1 MRKTGFYAKYE
12 LYDTTAREDS
22 TLTTVYN
29 QTFGDISKGKDNISS
44 PDYGTLEKDYF
55 LLNGSLPE
63 MPDTPEDIVFFS
75 KEMSGADGTFTDN
88 PLLIILFTEN
98 HTSACLTFHFVGDY
112 PLEMK
117 IRWVDG
123 NGNYVEYASYEV
135 DSNKFVAW
143 KQVENYRRLEIEFT
157 RAMPYRYVKFRY
169 IEYGTDIICGVDGY
183 PVKEAKLVE
192 ECDPISNKIAINKL
206 TFKLID
212 EKNDF
217 DIGNMS
223 GIHKVFQSGQKV
235 MAYETING
243 EAQLLGAFFLDSYST
258 TKNIST
264 ISLVDYKGL
273 LSKHTFRGGKVY
285 TGEPAGEVIDQIMAA
300 AGITAYTVDEATRA
314 APLYGWLKIQ
324 DCRKTLREVLFAC
337 GSVIDSSRSE
347 TVNIYKP
354 SRVIHTTIQRSR
366 KFSTTPKNQSYISD
380 VAVKFPVYSLDEESK
395 EIFKSTY
402 VPGIYT
408 VDLSSPSA
416 EMTITGGTITEQ
428 TNNYVTFTVA
438 EEGEVVISGRKYSK
452 EDLTVTASVEKV
464 DAGESRETKSFT
476 CTVLNASQAADR
488 AQAILDYYDLRL
500 NLKIKFLNEGD
511 KVVDWAEVFN
521 ANRKFGSYVAGIE
534 KMTTDL
540 TGGYISTA
548 ELRGYYKL
556 VNDFYYTG
564 EIIAGEE
571 FGGYL

>member
-22 TLTTVYN
+22 TLTTAYN
-29 QTFGDISKGKDNISS
+29 QTFADISKGKDNISS
-44 PDYGTLEKDYF
+44 PDYGTLEKEYF

-75 KEMSGADGTFTDN
+75 KEMSGADGTFTEN

-123 NGNYVEYASYEV
+123 NGNYIEYASYEV

-143 KQVENYRRLEIEFT
+143 KQVENYRRIEVEFI
-157 RAMPYRYVKFRY
+157 RAKPYRYVKFRY

-223 GIHKVFQSGQKV
+223 GIHRVFQSGQKV

-285 TGEPAGEVIDQIMAA
+285 T
-300 AGITAYTVDEATRA
+300 VDEETRVT
-314 APLYGWLKIQ
+314 PLYGWLKIQ
-324 DCRKTLREVLFAC
+324 DCRKALREVLFAC
-337 GSVIDSSRSE
+337 GSVVDSSRSE
-347 TVNIYKP
+347 SLNIFKV
-354 SRVIHTTIQRSR
+354 SKTIQTTVMRTR

-380 VAVKFPVYSLDEESK
+380 VTVKFPVYSLDEESK
-395 EIFKSTY
+395 EILKGTY
-402 VPGIYT
+402 SPGTYT
-408 VDLSSPSA
+408 VDLSSPASA
-416 EMTITGGTITEQ
+416 LTISGGTITEQ
-428 TNNYVTFTVA
+428 SNNSVSFTVA
-438 EEGEVVISGRKYSK
+438 SEGEVVISGKKYTK
-452 EDLTVTASVEKV
+452 EDISVTSSVNKV
-464 DAGESRETKSFT
+464 DAGESRETKSFS
-476 CTVLNASQAADR
+476 CTVLGMEQATMR
-488 AQAILDYYDLRL
+488 AKEILDYYDLRL

-511 KVVDWAEVFN
+511 KVADWSEIFN
-521 ANRKFGSYVAGIE
+521 ADKHMGSYVAVFE

>member
-22 TLTTVYN
+22 TLTTAYN
-29 QTFGDISKGKDNISS
+29 QTFADISKGKDNISS
-44 PDYGTLEKDYF
+44 PDYGTLEKEYF

-75 KEMSGADGTFTDN
+75 KEMSGADGTFTEN

-123 NGNYVEYASYEV
+123 NGNYIEYASYEV

-143 KQVENYRRLEIEFT
+143 KQVENYRRIEVEFI
-157 RAMPYRYVKFRY
+157 RAKPYRYVKFRY

-223 GIHKVFQSGQKV
+223 GIHRVFQSGQKV

-300 AGITAYTVDEATRA
+300 AG
-314 APLYGWLKIQ
+314 
-324 DCRKTLREVLFAC
+324 
-337 GSVIDSSRSE
+337 S
-347 TVNIYKP
+347 
-354 SRVIHTTIQRSR
+354 
-366 KFSTTPKNQSYISD
+366 
-380 VAVKFPVYSLDEESK
+380 PV
-395 EIFKSTY
+395 
-402 VPGIYT
+402 
-408 VDLSSPSA
+408 
-416 EMTITGGTITEQ
+416 
-428 TNNYVTFTVA
+428 
-438 EEGEVVISGRKYSK
+438 
-452 EDLTVTASVEKV
+452 
-464 DAGESRETKSFT
+464 
-476 CTVLNASQAADR
+476 
-488 AQAILDYYDLRL
+488 
-500 NLKIKFLNEGD
+500 
-511 KVVDWAEVFN
+511 
-521 ANRKFGSYVAGIE
+521 
-534 KMTTDL
+534 
-540 TGGYISTA
+540 
-548 ELRGYYKL
+548 
-556 VNDFYYTG
+556 
-564 EIIAGEE
+564 
-571 FGGYL
+571 

>member
-1 MRKTGFYAKYE
+1 MRTTGFYAKYG

-22 TLTTVYN
+22 TLTTAYN
-29 QTFGDISKGKDNISS
+29 QAFGDISKAKEDISA
-44 PDYGTLEKDYF
+44 PDYGTLEQDYF
-55 LLNGSLPE
+55 LLDGTHPE
-63 MPDTPEDIVFFS
+63 MPDNPDDVVFFS
-75 KEMSGADGTFTDN
+75 SEMSGADGTFTDN

-98 HTSACLTFHFVGDY
+98 HTSACLTFHFVGAY

-123 NGNYVEYASYEV
+123 SGNYIEYASYEV

-157 RAMPYRYVKFRY
+157 RAKPYRYVKFRY
-169 IEYGTDIICGVDGY
+169 IEYGTDIVCGVDGY

-243 EAQLLGAFFLDSYST
+243 EAQLLGAFFLDNYST

-300 AGITAYTVDEATRA
+300 
-314 APLYGWLKIQ
+314 
-324 DCRKTLREVLFAC
+324 FAC

-380 VAVKFPVYSLDEESK
+380 VAVKFPVYSLDEKSK

-408 VDLSSPSA
+408 VDLSSPAA

-476 CTVLNASQAADR
+476 CTVLNASRAAER

-500 NLKIKFLNEGD
+500 DLKIKFLNEGD

-521 ANRKFGSYVAGIE
+521 ANRQFGSYVAGIE

-556 VNDFYYTG
+556 VEDFYYTG

-571 FGGYL
+571 FAEL

>member
-1 MRKTGFYAKYE
+1 MRTTGFYAKYG

-22 TLTTVYN
+22 TLTTAYN
-29 QTFGDISKGKDNISS
+29 QSFGDISKAKEDISA
-44 PDYGTLEKDYF
+44 PDYGTLEQDYF
-55 LLNGSLPE
+55 LLDGTHPE
-63 MPDTPEDIVFFS
+63 MPDNPDDVFFFS
-75 KEMSGADGTFTDN
+75 SEMSGADGTFTDN

-123 NGNYVEYASYEV
+123 NGNYIEYASYEV
-135 DSNKFVAW
+135 ESNKFIAW

-157 RAMPYRYVKFRY
+157 MAKPYRYVKFRY

-243 EAQLLGAFFLDSYST
+243 EAQLLGAFFLDNYST

-354 SRVIHTTIQRSR
+354 SRVIHTTIQRLR

-402 VPGIYT
+402 APGIYT
-408 VDLSSPSA
+408 VDLSSPAA

-476 CTVLNASQAADR
+476 CMVLNTSQAADR

-521 ANRKFGSYVAGIE
+521 ANRQFGSYVAGIE

-556 VNDFYYTG
+556 VEDFYYTG

-571 FGGYL
+571 FAEL

>member
-1 MRKTGFYAKYE
+1 MRTTGFYAKYE

-22 TLTTVYN
+22 TLTTAYN
-29 QTFGDISKGKDNISS
+29 QSFGDISKAKEDISA
-44 PDYGTLEKDYF
+44 PDYGTLEQDYF
-55 LLNGSLPE
+55 LLDGTHPE
-63 MPDTPEDIVFFS
+63 MPDNPDDVVFFS
-75 KEMSGADGTFTDN
+75 SEMSGADGFFTEN

-123 NGNYVEYASYEV
+123 NDNYIEYASYEV
-135 DSNKFVAW
+135 NSNKFIAW
-143 KQVENYRRLEIEFT
+143 KQVENYRRLEIEFI
-157 RAMPYRYVKFRY
+157 RAKPYRYVKFRY
-169 IEYGTDIICGVDGY
+169 MEYGTDIICGVDGY

-212 EKNDF
+212 TENDF
-217 DIGNMS
+217 DVGNMS
-223 GIHKVFQSGQKV
+223 GIHKVFQSGQK
-235 MAYETING
+235 ALSYETVNG
-243 EAQLLGAFFLDSYST
+243 EALLLGVFFLDDYST
-258 TKNIST
+258 TKNVAT

-273 LSKHTFRGGKVY
+273 LSKHTFRNGKVY

-300 AGITAYTVDEATRA
+300 AGITTYTVDEATRA
-314 APLYGWLKIQ
+314 SPLYGWLKIQ

-402 VPGIYT
+402 APGTYT
-408 VDLSSPSA
+408 VDLSSPAA

-428 TNNYVTFTVA
+428 TNNYVTFTVE
-438 EEGEVVISGRKYSK
+438 EEGEVIVSGRKYSK

-476 CTVLNASQAADR
+476 CIVLNASQAADR

-511 KVVDWAEVFN
+511 KASDWAEIFN
-521 ANRKFGSYVAGIE
+521 ANRQFGSYVAGIE

-556 VNDFYYTG
+556 AEDFYYTG
-564 EIIAGEE
+564 EIITGEE
-571 FGGYL
+571 FAEL

>member
-1 MRKTGFYAKYE
+1 MSKTGFYAKYE

-22 TLTTVYN
+22 TLTTAYN
-29 QTFGDISKGKDNISS
+29 QSFGDISKAKEDIFS
-44 PDYGTLEKDYF
+44 PDYGTLEQDYF
-55 LLNGSLPE
+55 LLNGSHAE
-63 MPDTPEDIVFFS
+63 MPDNPDDVVFFS
-75 KEMSGADGTFTDN
+75 SEMSGADGAFSEN

-98 HTSACLTFHFVGDY
+98 HTSACLTFHFVGDH

-123 NGNYVEYASYEV
+123 NDNYIEYASYEV
-135 DSNKFVAW
+135 NSNKFVAW

-157 RAMPYRYVKFRY
+157 KAKPYRYVKFRY

-212 EKNDF
+212 AGNDF
-217 DIGNMS
+217 DVGNMS
-223 GIHKVFQSGQKV
+223 GIHKVFQSGQKAL
-235 MAYETING
+235 AYETVNG
-243 EAQLLGAFFLDSYST
+243 EAQLLGAFFLDDYST
-258 TKNIST
+258 TKNVAT

-273 LSKHTFRGGKVY
+273 LSKHTFRDGKVY

-300 AGITAYTVDEATRA
+300 SGITAYTVDEVTRA
-314 APLYGWLKIQ
+314 TPLYGWLKIQ

-354 SRVIHTTIQRSR
+354 SRVVHTTIPRSR

-380 VAVKFPVYSLDEESK
+380 VAVKFPVYSLNAESK
-395 EIFKSTY
+395 QIFKGTY
-402 VPGIYT
+402 AAGTYT
-408 VDLSSPSA
+408 VDLSSPA
-416 EMTITGGTITEQ
+416 TEMTITGGTITEQ
-428 TNNYVTFTVA
+428 TDNYVTFTVA
-438 EEGEVVISGRKYSK
+438 EEGEVVVSGQKYGK
-452 EDLTVTASVEKV
+452 EDLTVTASVKKV

-511 KVVDWAEVFN
+511 KVADWAEVSN
-521 ANRKFGSYVAGIE
+521 ANRQFGSYVAGIE

-556 VNDFYYTG
+556 AEDFYYTG

-571 FGGYL
+571 FGEM

>member
-1 MRKTGFYAKYE
+1 MSKTGFYAKYE
-12 LYDTTAREDS
+12 LYDTTARGDS
-22 TLTTVYN
+22 TLTTAYN
-29 QTFGDISKGKDNISS
+29 QSFGDISKAKEDISS
-44 PDYGTLEKDYF
+44 PDYGTLEQDYF
-55 LLNGSLPE
+55 LLNGSHAE
-63 MPDTPEDIVFFS
+63 MPDNPDDVVFFS
-75 KEMSGADGTFTDN
+75 SEMSGADGSFSEN

-98 HTSACLTFHFVGDY
+98 HTSACLTFHFVEDH

-123 NGNYVEYASYEV
+123 NDNYIEYASYEV
-135 DSNKFVAW
+135 NSNKFVAW

-157 RAMPYRYVKFRY
+157 KAKPYRYVKFRY

-192 ECDPISNKIAINKL
+192 ECDPLSNKIAINKL

-212 EKNDF
+212 IGNDF
-217 DIGNMS
+217 DVGNMS
-223 GIHKVFQSGQKV
+223 GIHKVFQSGQKAL
-235 MAYETING
+235 AYETVNG
-243 EAQLLGAFFLDSYST
+243 EAQLLGAFFLDDYST
-258 TKNIST
+258 TKNVAT

-273 LSKHTFRGGKVY
+273 LSKHTFRDGKVY

-300 AGITAYTVDEATRA
+300 SGITDYTVDEVTRA
-314 APLYGWLKIQ
+314 TPLYGWLKIQ

-354 SRVIHTTIQRSR
+354 SRVVHTTIPRSR

-380 VAVKFPVYSLDEESK
+380 VAVKFPVYSLLAESK
-395 EIFKSTY
+395 QIFKGTY
-402 VPGIYT
+402 AAGTYT
-408 VDLSSPSA
+408 VDLSSPA
-416 EMTITGGTITEQ
+416 TEMTITGGMITEQ
-428 TNNYVTFTVA
+428 TDNYVTFTVA
-438 EEGEVVISGRKYSK
+438 EEGEVVVSGKKYGK
-452 EDLTVTASVEKV
+452 EDLTVTASVKKV

-511 KVVDWAEVFN
+511 KVADWAEVSN
-521 ANRKFGSYVAGIE
+521 ANRQFGSYVAGIE

-556 VNDFYYTG
+556 AEDFYYTG

-571 FGGYL
+571 FGEM